1 LHLRYPPFAFSRAID
16 QAFAWLI
23 ESNRVKSY
31 SIVPSLIVQRKVTE
45 SDITDSLGAAKWK
58 DKLVMGIF
66 EDNESEVTAA

>member
-1 LHLRYPPFAFSRAID
+1 M
-16 QAFAWLI
+16 
-23 ESNRVKSY
+23 KSY
-31 SIVPSLIVQRKVTE
+31 SIVPSLVVRRKVAG